1 MFMRKAVRKKS
12 MSKKVQEVYVSRD
25 RVVKGGGIHIEAED
39 LAIRT

>member
-1 MFMRKAVRKKS
+1 MIMRKAVHKKVI
-12 MSKKVQEVYVSRD
+12 SKKVQEVYVTRD